1 MNKNK
6 IHTLTL
12 TKYDLTKYEPLTGPF
27 FPHEPGPTDVA
38 RVIMV
43 RLMSMDTNEVT
54 DGFEIHVGNNKSR
67 MFTKDTLPDDIKFQ
81 LAMIHSIDW
90 EKYKG
95 YEETLEETL
104 LGLDLFVLPPL
115 YPTACEE
122 FGWMRYGN
130 IYVLVLPKKVLEE
143 LQGQVPHG

>member
-6 IHTLTL
+6 IHTLT
-12 TKYDLTKYEPLTGPF
+12 LTKYEPLTGPF
-27 FPHEPGPTDVA
+27 FPHEPGSADVA

-54 DGFEIHVGNNKSR
+54 DGFEIYVGNNKSR
-67 MFTKDTLPDDIKFQ
+67 MFTKDTLPNDIKFQ

-90 EKYKG
+90 EEYKD
-95 YEETLEETL
+95 YEETL

>member
-12 TKYDLTKYEPLTGPF
+12 TTYEPLMGPF
-27 FPHEPGPTDVA
+27 FPNELGSADVA

-43 RLMSMDTNEVT
+43 RLMSMDTNEAT
-54 DGFEIHVGNNKSR
+54 DGFEIYVGNNKSR
-67 MFTKDTLPDDIKFQ
+67 MFTKDTLPNDIKFQ

-90 EKYKG
+90 EEYKD
-95 YEETLEETL
+95 YEETL
-104 LGLDLFVLPPL
+104 LGLDLFVLPPF
-115 YPTACEE
+115 YPTVCKE